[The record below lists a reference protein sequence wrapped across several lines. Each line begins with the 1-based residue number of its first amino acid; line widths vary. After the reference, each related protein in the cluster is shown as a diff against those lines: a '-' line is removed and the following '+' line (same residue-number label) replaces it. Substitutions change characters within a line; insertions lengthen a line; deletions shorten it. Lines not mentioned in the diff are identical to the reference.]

1 MGKFLFLSI
10 FLASAVNAA
19 EKAGMPQLDTKF
31 WFSQFFWLTITF
43 SILFIL
49 LSKFILPKISEN
61 LEARKS
67 QILENISAAE
77 KKREESELKIEEFE
91 KIITKS
97 KNDAKSYLNQA
108 KEKLAKNINLK
119 KDALEKELS
128 EELQKVEVEI
138 QELRKKAPERIN
150 KIAVETSA
158 DLLQQLI
165 GIDVNSSSISAIVDD
180 LSKKKINKYYG
191 N

>member
-43 SILFIL
+43 SILFVL
-49 LSKFILPKISEN
+49 LSKIILPKISAN
-61 LEARKS
+61 LETRKS
-67 QILENISAAE
+67 QILENISTAE
-77 KKREESELKIEEFE
+77 KKREESELKIKEFE
-91 KIITKS
+91 EIIEKS
-97 KNDAKSYLNQA
+97 KNDAKSYLNHA
-108 KEKLAKNINLK
+108 KEKLTKNINIK
-119 KDALEKELS
+119 KEALEKDLT
-128 EELQKVEVEI
+128 EEIQKVEVEI
-138 QELRKKAPERIN
+138 KELRNKAPERIN
-150 KIAVETSA
+150 KIAIETSA

-165 GIDVNSSSISAIVDD
+165 GVDVNNSSISAIVDD
-180 LSKKKINKYYG
+180 LSKKKINRYYG

>member
-43 SILFIL
+43 SILFVL
-49 LSKFILPKISEN
+49 LSRFILPKISAN
-61 LEARKS
+61 LETRKS
-67 QILENISAAE
+67 QILENIGEAE
-77 KKREESELKIEEFE
+77 KKREESELKIKEFE
-91 KIITKS
+91 GIVEKS
-97 KNDAKSYLNQA
+97 KNEAKNFLNQA
-108 KEKLAKNINLK
+108 KEKLARDINIK
-119 KDALEKELS
+119 KETLEKELS
-128 EELQKVEVEI
+128 EEIHKVEVEI

-150 KIAVETSA
+150 KIAAETSA

-165 GIDVNSSSISAIVDD
+165 GVDVNSSSISAIVDD
-180 LSKKKINKYYG
+180 LSKKKIAKYYD

>member
-10 FLASAVNAA
+10 FLASAANTA

-43 SILFIL
+43 SILFVL
-49 LSKFILPKISEN
+49 LSKFILPRISAN
-61 LEARKS
+61 LEIRKS

-77 KKREESELKIEEFE
+77 KKREESELKIKEFE
-91 KIITKS
+91 GIVEKS
-97 KNDAKSYLNQA
+97 KNEAKNFLNQA
-108 KEKLAKNINLK
+108 KKKLARDINIK
-119 KDALEKELS
+119 KETLEKELS
-128 EELQKVEVEI
+128 EEIHKVEVEI

-150 KIAVETSA
+150 KIAAETSA

-165 GIDVNSSSISAIVDD
+165 GVDVNSSSISAIVDD
-180 LSKKKINKYYG
+180 LSKKKIAKYYD